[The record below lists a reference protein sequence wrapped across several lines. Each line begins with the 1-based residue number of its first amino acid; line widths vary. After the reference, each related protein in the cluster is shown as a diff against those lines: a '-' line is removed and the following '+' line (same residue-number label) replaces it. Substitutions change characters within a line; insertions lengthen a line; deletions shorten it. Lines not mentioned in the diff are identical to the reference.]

1 MSEHLYTPPSTTLLI
16 SEISGYPP
24 LTGLFE
30 SVQHQ
35 PYAMLLDTAGS
46 DKRFGRF
53 NIMVWEPD
61 IIVITRN
68 NITTVSRPGYDDSFE
83 VNGKPLAVLDTVQR
97 HYFSAL
103 QTASDVPI
111 EILEQLPFQTGT
123 VGLAGYDLGRSYET
137 VPSKAR
143 NDYRCPDLAA
153 GLYSQSL
160 IEDNDTGKLYYC
172 RLDNK
177 PSQPDFITREDKL
190 TKAGSFSLTGAWQSN
205 LTEPEY
211 ISALET
217 INEYLLAGDCYQ
229 VNMAQRFTATYNGNE
244 WDAYKTLRTA
254 NKAPFSAFIRLDDAA
269 ILSISPERFL
279 SVKDGCVETKP
290 IKGTRPRFADKDKD
304 RASAEDLLSAE
315 KDRAENLMIVD
326 LLRNDLSKHCRPG
339 SVKVPAL
346 FALESYEAVHHM
358 VSTITGKLN
367 TGASPLDLLAGAFPG
382 GSITGAPKIRAMEI
396 IDELE
401 PDRRNVYCGSIF
413 YVGHRQDM
421 DSSILIRTLLAENG
435 RLHCWAGGGIVA
447 DSVAGDE
454 YQETLDKVSKILPV
468 LETKREPQ

>member
-16 SEISGYPP
+16 SEISGYPA
-24 LTGLFE
+24 LTSLFE

-137 VPSKAR
+137 LPSKAR

-172 RLDNK
+172 RLDDK

-190 TKAGSFSLTGAWQSN
+190 AKAGSFSLTGAWQSN

-217 INEYLLAGDCYQ
+217 INDYLLAGDCYQ
-229 VNMAQRFTATYNGNE
+229 VNMAQRFTATFKGNE

-254 NKAPFSAFIRLDDAA
+254 NKAPFSAFIRLDEAA
-269 ILSISPERFL
+269 IGDQLQAQPDRLFLTFL
-279 SVKDGCVETKP
+279 SGIGMAGRLVGRGLEVGVAETAVTAGRQT
-290 IKGTRPRFADKDKD
+290 IAIADIDEVADERLAILLEYLRTGRDLQRHAVATRAG
-304 RASAEDLLSAE
+304 AVAA
-315 KDRAENLMIVD
+315 
-326 LLRNDLSKHCRPG
+326 H
-339 SVKVPAL
+339 
-346 FALESYEAVHHM
+346 AVHAGLGLEVLLVAVIDQGVQALYGLHPDIAAIPA
-358 VSTITGKLN
+358 V
-367 TGASPLDLLAGAFPG
+367 AAVRAAELDIGLAP
-382 GSITGAPKIRAMEI
+382 E
-396 IDELE
+396 
-401 PDRRNVYCGSIF
+401 
-413 YVGHRQDM
+413 
-421 DSSILIRTLLAENG
+421 
-435 RLHCWAGGGIVA
+435 
-447 DSVAGDE
+447 
-454 YQETLDKVSKILPV
+454 
-468 LETKREPQ
+468 